1 MSPDLDR
8 GHLLTEQANPASGEL
23 DLLSTADLVQLF
35 CEEDRRPQQAVAAA
49 APALAQAVDAI
60 ASRLQAGGR
69 LFYVGAGTSGRL
81 GVLDADELARVEQ
94 AMARQSSALPEDS
107 TLSGLLSPETISIP
121 LAAKTRSSVIRSMCE
136 LAATTG
142 LLWDV
147 DRMTD
152 AVREREE
159 MLTTALDCGAAL
171 LHPRRPLPSIL
182 AQPLLSLGITT
193 RGIPFGGNGPLT
205 DVFWLICST
214 DETTH
219 LKILAR
225 ISRIQSLPG
234 FLDEIRN
241 AASPE
246 RVYQIACDHER
257 ELD

>member
-1 MSPDLDR
+1 MVFPLRECTIQLLAAPRFTPYPMQNEEYDLDSLAAYL
-8 GHLLTEQANPASGEL
+8 HIEKKQAEKL
-23 DLLSTADLVQLF
+23 
-35 CEEDRRPQQAVAAA
+35 
-49 APALAQAVDAI
+49 
-60 ASRLQAGGR
+60 ASRGKIPAHRVDGQWRFPVLEVHQW
-69 LFYVGAGTSGRL
+69 LEKRL

-107 TLSGLLSPETISIP
+107 TLSGLLSSETISIP